1 MNSLGSKL
9 FRILETKVLPEE
21 FTTQMRHTN
30 DIVYSINLNISELSN
45 IQQDNGRMVL
55 LPA

>member
-21 FTTQMRHTN
+21 FTTQMHHTN